1 MKFVKTFEKFT
12 GGQVAYHG
20 SPYSFSS
27 FEFGKTG
34 VNTKNWGWGLYFTS
48 NRDVARYYADISLA
62 EDFYGSGLSIKVDG
76 IELKDKVKKWAEVYQ
91 KARNI
96 LRTWGK
102 DKVND
107 FCRLM
112 RKEFPDLKDYF
123 KPKHITL
130 KYDAKKWLYD
140 VTATSGLKIEDW
152 DSKPS
157 RELLAKLDSQFH
169 SNRYST
175 TYKSISNKLG
185 GDEEASKY
193 LLDLGIDGHVYKGYK
208 GEDNW
213 VIYDVSKLAVA
224 NKEEVGEIT
233 ESLEEKEENTKPTL
247 TDEQIDRICEFYN
260 YCEDNGL
267 IFSGIY
273 AEIYT
278 LLDENGISD
287 RSNNN
292 DSRPVNPTTFK
303 TWVRNMSMMWKYEK
317 RAQKN
322 IENFNEKMIV
332 IYNEVK
338 DFKKHDTIVFDEIE
352 SCVFDLLSD
361 NDNLNVRKTIGYSL
375 KRFNFN
381 WRKGESWKV
390 IPSYQFEISKGGGI
404 YNERDSKNTVTYRG
418 KEYTS
423 LHDLYAGVLS
433 EENSILHKKLD
444 SHFENVEMN
453 HYVDEDYGDTIVTII
468 VIK

>member
-278 LLDENGISD
+278 LLDENGIAD
-287 RSNNN
+287 QPDNN

-322 IENFNEKMIV
+322 IEEFNEKMIT
-332 IYNEVK
+332 IYHEVK
-338 DFKKHDTIVFDEIE
+338 DFKKHDPSVFDEIE

-361 NDNLNVRKTIGYSL
+361 NDNINVRKTVGYSL
-375 KRFNFN
+375 QNAQ
-381 WRKGESWKV
+381 SWKV
-390 IPSYQFEISKGGGI
+390 IPLYSFEI
-404 YNERDSKNTVTYRG
+404 YKNFDVNTENPKRSIIYRG
-418 KEYTS
+418 KEYTN
-423 LHDLYAGVLS
+423 LHNLYADVLS
-433 EENSILHKKLD
+433 KDNSILYQKLD
-444 SHFENVEMN
+444 SHFQNVEMN
-453 HYVDEDYGDTIVTII
+453 HRVDEDYGDTIVTIT
-468 VIK
+468 VIE

>member
-12 GGQVAYHG
+12 GGQIAYHG

-208 GEDNW
+208 SEDNW
-213 VIYDVSKLAVA
+213 VIYDVSKLTIA

-233 ESLEEKEENTKPTL
+233 ESMEESN
-247 TDEQIDRICEFYN
+247 YN
-260 YCEDNGL
+260 KINKIFPITVNDFSFLFHDFMSKFGDN
-267 IFSGIY
+267 
-273 AEIYT
+273 
-278 LLDENGISD
+278 
-287 RSNNN
+287 
-292 DSRPVNPTTFK
+292 
-303 TWVRNMSMMWKYEK
+303 
-317 RAQKN
+317 
-322 IENFNEKMIV
+322 
-332 IYNEVK
+332 
-338 DFKKHDTIVFDEIE
+338 
-352 SCVFDLLSD
+352 
-361 NDNLNVRKTIGYSL
+361 IGYVWLS
-375 KRFNFN
+375 R
-381 WRKGESWKV
+381 
-390 IPSYQFEISKGGGI
+390 SYRRLVNYKDI
-404 YNERDSKNTVTYRG
+404 
-418 KEYTS
+418 
-423 LHDLYAGVLS
+423 
-433 EENSILHKKLD
+433 KK
-444 SHFENVEMN
+444 
-453 HYVDEDYGDTIVTII
+453 DEHT
-468 VIK
+468 

>member
-12 GGQVAYHG
+12 GGQTAYHG
-20 SPYSFSS
+20 SPYSFSR
-27 FEFGKTG
+27 FGFGKTG

-48 NRDVARYYADISLA
+48 NKDVARYYADISLA

-76 IELKDKVKKWAEVYQ
+76 VELKDKIETWAEVYQ

-96 LRTWGK
+96 IRTWGK

-169 SNRYST
+169 SNKYST

-193 LLDLGIDGHVYKGYK
+193 LLDLGIDGHVYKAYK

-213 VIYDVSKLAVA
+213 VIYDVSKLTIA

-233 ESLEEKEENTKPTL
+233 ESLEEEEENTKPTL
-247 TDEQIDRICEFYN
+247 TDEQIDKICEFYN
-260 YCEDNGL
+260 YCEDNVV

-287 RSNNN
+287 RPDNN
-292 DSRPVNPTTFK
+292 DNRPVNPTTFK

-322 IENFNEKMIV
+322 IEDFNEKMIV

-338 DFKKHDTIVFDEIE
+338 DFKKHDPSVFDDIE

-381 WRKGESWKV
+381 WKKGESWMV
-390 IPSYQFEISKGGGI
+390 IPSYQFEISKGGGV
-404 YNERDSKNTVTYRG
+404 YDERDSKNTVTHRG
-418 KEYTS
+418 KEYNS
-423 LHDLYAGVLS
+423 LHSLYADVLS
-433 EENSILHKKLD
+433 KENSILYQKLD

-453 HYVDEDYGDTIVTII
+453 HYVDEDYGDTIVTIY